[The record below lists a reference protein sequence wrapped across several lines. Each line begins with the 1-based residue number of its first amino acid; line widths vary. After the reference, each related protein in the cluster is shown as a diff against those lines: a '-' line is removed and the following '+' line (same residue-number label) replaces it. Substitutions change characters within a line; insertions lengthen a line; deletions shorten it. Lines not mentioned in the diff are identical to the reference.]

1 MLSHL
6 CRCAGGSGSSGADR
20 ELRVPVLCGMIRVDA
35 RLRRDA
41 RALAQVAW
49 ASGERGVASVG
60 APHVLDVRP
69 EAHALNRLVALAHV
83 DWATGV
89 GQVAIDLAPIIEVEP
104 AVLGDARSFRATDH
118 LSILLQ

>member
-1 MLSHL
+1 
-6 CRCAGGSGSSGADR
+6 
-20 ELRVPVLCGMIRVDA
+20 MIRVDA

-41 RALAQVAW
+41 RALAQVPW
-49 ASGERGVASVG
+49 ASRERGVASVG